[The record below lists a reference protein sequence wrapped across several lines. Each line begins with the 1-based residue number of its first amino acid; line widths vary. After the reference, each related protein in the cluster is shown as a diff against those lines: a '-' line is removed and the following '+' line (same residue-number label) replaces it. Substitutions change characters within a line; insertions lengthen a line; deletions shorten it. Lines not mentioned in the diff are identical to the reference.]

1 MSSRRRLVER
11 RPSAGRE
18 APAPRH
24 DPVRPS
30 VAPGQLGCGVRK
42 LGSSVES
49 PGLQQ
54 DRACTATRPVE
65 RGSVIL
71 GVMVDGESTGA
82 DANNPAPAAPETEQK
97 VRDLGHYVPR
107 DLLDISF
114 PVSVRGYERCDVSAY
129 IRRVNRVIAE

>member
-65 RGSVIL
+65 RGGVIL
-71 GVMVDGESTGA
+71 RVMVDGESTGA
-82 DANNPAPAAPETEQK
+82 EATIPAPGASETVQRLREL
-97 VRDLGHYVPR
+97 VIYVPR
-107 DLLDISF
+107 I
-114 PVSVRGYERCDVSAY
+114 
-129 IRRVNRVIAE
+129 